1 MYQLLNIYIIIILL
15 WIVRFY
21 ILTIIDDLDYNY
33 SFMDTMF
40 LYISNYRI
48 FLFEFLHSRFCQEN
62 IFYFCIMLQL
72 LNNYTIIYSLW
83 ILPFYSLTIIEYF

>member
-62 IFYFCIMLQL
+62 IFYFCIMLKL
-72 LNNYTIIYSLW
+72 LYSLW
-83 ILPFYSLTIIEYF
+83 ILPFYILTIIECF